1 MVRHIVLLLWL
12 VPHLLFGQ
20 GTGQLLPTMVV
31 RGDTFPVLTLDE
43 VVIVS
48 KRYFASAA
56 EQYRFQKLKRDI
68 LLVYPYAKEAAVIL
82 RQVHQQM
89 AEMDGKKERK
99 RFLKQ
104 KEREL
109 ETLYSHS
116 LKNMTVTQGD
126 LLVKLIA
133 RETGLSVYS
142 LLEEL
147 KTPLSAFYWNRVSSF
162 FGYSLKQ
169 SYDPQEQRDIEI
181 IVRSIEGSL

>member
-1 MVRHIVLLLWL
+1 MIRRVALLLLL
-12 VPHLLFGQ
+12 VPQLLFSQ
-20 GTGQLLPTMVV
+20 GTGQLVPTMVV
-31 RGDTFPVLTLDE
+31 RGDTFPVLMLDE

-68 LLVYPYAKEAAVIL
+68 LLVYPYAKEAAAIL
-82 RQVHQQM
+82 REVNQQL
-89 AEMDGKKERK
+89 ATLEGKRERK
-99 RFLKQ
+99 RYLKQ

-109 ETLYSHS
+109 EALYSHS

-147 KTPLSAFYWNRVSSF
+147 KTPLSAYYWNRVSTF

-169 SYDPQEQRDIEI
+169 SYDPQQQRDIEI